1 MSEASSSASQ
11 PSRDATDSL
20 LAPLALPAFRA
31 IWAANIVSNIGTLMQ
46 SVGAAWLMTT
56 LTSSTILVGLV
67 QTASTLPVLLVG
79 LLAGALAD
87 LADRKALLFW
97 SQAWMLIMAALLG
110 ILAVLGRASPW
121 VLLALTF
128 ALGVGGAIS
137 LPAWQATVQD
147 IVPRRWV
154 TSAVALNSISF
165 NVARAIGPAL
175 GGLVVA
181 AFGAAFAFFSNA
193 VSFLAVLAAVAL
205 WKREPVQASRL
216 SEDVVGAIRSGFRY
230 LLHAPRLQAP
240 IIRAIA
246 FNLCAAAVWP
256 LLPLYARDVLGTS
269 ATGYGLLLGAFG
281 LGSILSATV
290 LPRLRNRFAL
300 DRILAM
306 GAILGGMAF
315 FGLSISAKPLLAGLF
330 LFLSGASWVGVLVN
344 FNVAVQTS
352 VPDWVRGRALA
363 FYLLAFQ
370 GVLAFDGALWGWLAG
385 VIGTSECFAVAGL
398 GLIAGLVLIR
408 FYPLAIDETIDL
420 RPSTHW
426 PEAHAGLQTELDDG
440 PILVT
445 IEYLIAPENFG
456 HFRLVMRQL
465 RERRLRDG
473 AIRWRLY
480 QDTRQPERF
489 LELFRLDSWSEH
501 LRQHERST
509 MADKEVEA
517 LALEM
522 HTGGERPRVSHYLG
536 LED

>member
-1 MSEASSSASQ
+1 
-11 PSRDATDSL
+11 
-20 LAPLALPAFRA
+20 
-31 IWAANIVSNIGTLMQ
+31 
-46 SVGAAWLMTT
+46 
-56 LTSSTILVGLV
+56 
-67 QTASTLPVLLVG
+67 
-79 LLAGALAD
+79 
-87 LADRKALLFW
+87 
-97 SQAWMLIMAALLG
+97 
-110 ILAVLGRASPW
+110 
-121 VLLALTF
+121 
-128 ALGVGGAIS
+128 

-300 DRILAM
+300 ERILAM
-306 GAILGGMAF
+306 GAILGGTAF

-385 VIGTSECFAVAGL
+385 VIGTSE
-398 GLIAGLVLIR
+398 
-408 FYPLAIDETIDL
+408 
-420 RPSTHW
+420 
-426 PEAHAGLQTELDDG
+426 
-440 PILVT
+440 
-445 IEYLIAPENFG
+445 
-456 HFRLVMRQL
+456 
-465 RERRLRDG
+465 
-473 AIRWRLY
+473 
-480 QDTRQPERF
+480 
-489 LELFRLDSWSEH
+489 
-501 LRQHERST
+501 
-509 MADKEVEA
+509 
-517 LALEM
+517 
-522 HTGGERPRVSHYLG
+522 
-536 LED
+536 